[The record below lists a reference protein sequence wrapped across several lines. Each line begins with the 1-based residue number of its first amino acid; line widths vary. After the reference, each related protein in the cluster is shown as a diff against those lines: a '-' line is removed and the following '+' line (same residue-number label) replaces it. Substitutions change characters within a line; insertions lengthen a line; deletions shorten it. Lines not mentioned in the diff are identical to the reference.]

1 LSVPF
6 SDIAVRLVAAAL
18 LGGILGL
25 NRNLRGKAAGL
36 RTHALV
42 SLGAAVAVLTA
53 DLIVGNGPG
62 AERGAVTRAIQGIV
76 AGVGFLGAGAILKTR
91 STRAIRGLT
100 TASVIWLA
108 ATIGIACGAGYWRA
122 AALAVGLAL
131 IVLTLGR
138 PLENV
143 LDRAFGRPVREKHHA
158 HDTGGGGGG
167 GAPGGHHDA

>member
-1 LSVPF
+1 MPF
-6 SDIAVRLVAAAL
+6 RELILRLLAATL
-18 LGGILGL
+18 LGGVLGL

-42 SLGAAVAVLTA
+42 SLGSALAVITA
-53 DLIVGNGPG
+53 DLVVGVGPG
-62 AERGAVTRAIQGIV
+62 ADRGAVTRAIQGIV

-131 IVLTLGR
+131 VVLILGR

-143 LDRAFGRPVREKHHA
+143 LDRAFANYVREKHPA
-158 HDTGGGGGG
+158 HDTGGV
-167 GAPGGHHDA
+167 APEEHHDA

>member
-1 LSVPF
+1 VAF
-6 SDIAVRLVAAAL
+6 SDILLRLVSATL

-42 SLGAAVAVLTA
+42 SLGAALAVLTA
-53 DLIVGNGPG
+53 DMIVGTAPG
-62 AERGAVTRAIQGIV
+62 ADRGAVTRAIQGIV

-122 AALAVGLAL
+122 AVLAAVLAL
-131 IVLTLGR
+131 FVLTTGR
-138 PLENV
+138 PLENA
-143 LDRAFGRPVREKHHA
+143 LDHAFGKPVREKHHA
-158 HDTGGGGGG
+158 HDTGG
-167 GAPGGHHDA
+167 AVDAHHEA

>member
-1 LSVPF
+1 VPF
-6 SDIAVRLVAAAL
+6 DDITVRLVSAAL
-18 LGGILGL
+18 LGGVLGL

-42 SLGAAVAVLTA
+42 SLGAALAVLTA
-53 DLIVGNGPG
+53 DMIVG

-122 AALAVGLAL
+122 ATLAVGLAL
-131 IVLTLGR
+131 VVLMLGR
-138 PLENV
+138 PLENAF
-143 LDRAFGRPVREKHHA
+143 DRAFGRAVREKHHA
-158 HDTGGGGGG
+158 HDAGGS
-167 GAPGGHHDA
+167 ASDEHHQA

>member
-1 LSVPF
+1 MPF
-6 SDIAVRLVAAAL
+6 SDIAARLASAL
-18 LGGILGL
+18 VLGAVLGL

-42 SLGAAVAVLTA
+42 SLGAALAVLTA
-53 DLIVGNGPG
+53 DLIVGTGNG

-108 ATIGIACGAGYWRA
+108 ATIGIACGAGYWPA

-131 IVLTLGR
+131 IVLILGR
-138 PLENV
+138 PLENA
-143 LDRAFGRPVREKHHA
+143 LDRVLGRYVRENRHA
-158 HDTGGGGGG
+158 HDTG
-167 GAPGGHHDA
+167 ASASNEHHQA

>member
-1 LSVPF
+1 VPLT
-6 SDIAVRLVAAAL
+6 DVLVRLAAATL
-18 LGGILGL
+18 LGAILGL

-42 SLGAAVAVLTA
+42 SLGAALAVLTA
-53 DLIVGNGPG
+53 DLIVGTAPG
-62 AERGAVTRAIQGIV
+62 ADRGAVTRAIQGIV

-122 AALAVGLAL
+122 AALSVGLAL
-131 IVLTLGR
+131 VVLTMGR
-138 PLENV
+138 PLENAF
-143 LDRAFGRPVREKHHA
+143 DRSFGRERRVRAK
-158 HDTGGGGGG
+158 DPLGGTGV
-167 GAPGGHHDA
+167 GAPDEHHQA

>member
-1 LSVPF
+1 VPF

-53 DLIVGNGPG
+53 DLIVGTGPG

-167 GAPGGHHDA
+167 APGGHHDA

>member
-1 LSVPF
+1 MPI
-6 SDIAVRLVAAAL
+6 SDILVRLVSATL
-18 LGGILGL
+18 LGAILGL

-53 DLIVGNGPG
+53 DMIVGTGPG
-62 AERGAVTRAIQGIV
+62 ADRGAVTRAIQGIV

-108 ATIGIACGAGYWRA
+108 ATIGIACGAGHWRA

-131 IVLTLGR
+131 VVLILGR

-143 LDRAFGRPVREKHHA
+143 LDRAFANFVREKHPA
-158 HDTGGGGGG
+158 HDTGGV
-167 GAPGGHHDA
+167 APEEHHDA